1 MNARKP
7 VVPVA
12 LRIRLSDPLGVGL
25 AALKRVVPAALLGYA
40 TGAALRYGL
49 VEREDLGLL
58 CESLSPPWWCALR
71 LLVIRAF
78 LLDVFGWSSVALAAL
93 AWWRRWEPAAWCA
106 VAVGTLGMVLY
117 GFTWSGVGVLGGLL
131 LSARLQ
137 ADRQQDRETERQHGP
152 TPR

>member
-1 MNARKP
+1 MSAWKP
-7 VVPVA
+7 VDPDA
-12 LRIRLSDPLGVGL
+12 TRIRLSDPLGVGMR
-25 AALKRVVPAALLGYA
+25 ALRRVIPAALVGYA
-40 TGAALRYGL
+40 IGAALRYGL

-58 CESLSPPWWCALR
+58 CESLSPPAWCALR

-78 LLDVFGWSSVALAAL
+78 LLDVFGWSSVVLAAL
-93 AWWRRWEPAAWCA
+93 AWWRRSEPAAWGA

-137 ADRQQDRETERQHGP
+137 ADRQQHGETERQH
-152 TPR
+152 

>member
-1 MNARKP
+1 MSAWKP
-7 VVPVA
+7 VDSEVS
-12 LRIRLSDPLGVGL
+12 RIPLSDPLGVGIR
-25 AALKRVVPAALLGYA
+25 ALQRVIPAALAGYA
-40 TGAALRYGL
+40 VGAALRYGL

-58 CESLSPPWWCALR
+58 CESVSPPAWCALR

-78 LLDVFGWSSVALAAL
+78 LLDVFGWSSVVLAAL
-93 AWWRRWEPAAWCA
+93 AWWRRSEPAAWGA

-137 ADRQQDRETERQHGP
+137 ADRQQHGETERQH
-152 TPR
+152 